1 MKKRIFIST
10 GEVSG
15 DLQGALLV
23 KALFQ
28 QAEAL
33 GFELE
38 ITALGGRCMEAAGAK
53 LFANTTEIGSVG
65 PIEALPYILP
75 TLKIQRNV
83 KAYLR
88 ENPPDLFVMIDYMD
102 ANINIGKMIR
112 QFFPQV
118 PTVFF
123 IAPQE
128 WVVSLTPN
136 KTQWIISISDR
147 ILAIFPQEERY
158 YTEKGAKVTFV
169 GHPLLDRM
177 PGAIDRETARTQ
189 LGIAPHQTAIVLL
202 PASRQQELK
211 YLMPV
216 MFEAAQKIQAKIPD
230 ATFLIPVSLVK
241 YKSEIERAVAQF
253 GLRAQVLDSE
263 SVSIAKQACS
273 INFPLGII
281 AAADLAIA
289 KSGTVNLET
298 ALLNVPQ
305 VVMYRVSSLT
315 AWIAKHILKL
325 KIPFVSPPN
334 LVNFSEIVPE
344 FLQDDATPDNLA
356 NAALELLDPQRRQQM
371 LADYQTMRQALGE
384 VGVCDRAAQAMLD
397 ML

>member
-28 QAEAL
+28 QAAAR

-38 ITALGGRCMEAAGAK
+38 ITALGGRRMEAAGAK
-53 LFANTTEIGSVG
+53 IFANTTEIGSVG

-75 TLKIQRNV
+75 TLKIQRQV

-102 ANINIGKMIR
+102 ANINIGKMMR

-136 KTQWIISISDR
+136 KTQWIVSISDR
-147 ILAIFPQEERY
+147 ILAIFPEEERY
-158 YTEKGAKVTFV
+158 YTEKGANVTFV
-169 GHPLLDRM
+169 GHPLIDRM
-177 PGAIDRETARTQ
+177 QGAIDRETARTQ
-189 LGIAPHQTAIVLL
+189 LSIAPNQTAIVLL

-216 MFEAAQKIQAKIPD
+216 MFEAAQIIQAKIPD
-230 ATFLIPVSLVK
+230 VVFLIPVSLMK
-241 YKSEIERAVAQF
+241 YKSAIQHAVAQY
-253 GLRAQVLDSE
+253 GLRAQILDPE
-263 SVSIAKQACS
+263 SVSTD
-273 INFPLGII
+273 FPLGII

-315 AWIAKHILKL
+315 AWIARHVLKL

-334 LVNFSEIVPE
+334 LVNMCEIVPE
-344 FLQDDATPDNLA
+344 FLQDEATPDNLA
-356 NAALELLDPQRRQQM
+356 NTALKLLDPQCRQQM
-371 LADYQTMRQALGE
+371 LDQYQAMRQVLGE
-384 VGVCDRAAQAMLD
+384 VGVCDRAAQVMLD

>member
-28 QAEAL
+28 RADAL

-38 ITALGGRCMEAAGAK
+38 ITALGGHRMKAAGAK

-75 TLKIQRNV
+75 TLKIQREV

-136 KTQWIISISDR
+136 KTQWIVSISDR
-147 ILAIFPQEERY
+147 ILAIFPEEERY
-158 YTEKGAKVTFV
+158 YAKKGANVTFV

-177 PGAIDRETARTQ
+177 QQAIDRDTARTQ
-189 LGIAPHQTAIVLL
+189 LGIAPDQTAIVLL

-230 ATFLIPVSLVK
+230 VVFLIPVSLMK
-241 YKSEIERAVAQF
+241 YKSAIAQAVARF

-263 SVSIAKQACS
+263 SVPIA
-273 INFPLGII
+273 FPLGVI

-315 AWIAKHILKL
+315 AWIAKHILQL

-334 LVNFSEIVPE
+334 LVNLCEIVPE
-344 FLQDDATPDNLA
+344 FLQDDATADNLA
-356 NAALELLDPQRRQQM
+356 TAALELLNPQNRQRM
-371 LADYQTMRQALGE
+371 LADYQTMRQSLGE

-397 ML
+397 MLQT